1 MNYLVSTCVTGRA
14 TISTSIYSPCRM
26 VSFGHLDSAAT
37 CRVLTQA
44 FAVYMVGQVIADGWG
59 LVGIK
64 LNSAIEYVSILI

>member
-1 MNYLVSTCVTGRA
+1 
-14 TISTSIYSPCRM
+14 M